1 MDRKGSVRRRPDPRS
16 GVGVSDGGDATG
28 TRAAVAGRTG
38 RVYGWQHGSVPALVG
53 ARSGGMACGPRPDH
67 RRCGGGAMEAADAA
81 DTIREAAEG
90 EGEAA
95 RDSAERFRRRAAVAI
110 AVLAML
116 LALTSLGGANATK
129 ETTNNTIQASDTY
142 AFYQAKNIR
151 QTQYQLAADD
161 LQERLDTA
169 ALPPAA
175 RAATQRRL
183 DDYAA
188 TIARYESEPGR
199 DGQPGQGKR
208 ELLAQ
213 ARDFEARRDRAQ
225 RQDPNFDYAQAL
237 LQIAIVLGSVSIV
250 ATSRRL
256 LLLALALGV
265 VATALMLNGYFLLVA
280 LPLG

>member
-1 MDRKGSVRRRPDPRS
+1 
-16 GVGVSDGGDATG
+16 
-28 TRAAVAGRTG
+28 
-38 RVYGWQHGSVPALVG
+38 
-53 ARSGGMACGPRPDH
+53 
-67 RRCGGGAMEAADAA
+67 MEAADAA

-90 EGEAA
+90 AGAVA
-95 RDSAERFRRRAAVAI
+95 RDDAERFRRRAAVTI

-116 LALTSLGGANATK
+116 LAITSLGGANAGK
-129 ETTNNTIQASDTY
+129 ETTNNNIQASDTY
-142 AFYQAKNIR
+142 AFYQAKAIR

-161 LQERLDTA
+161 LQTRLDAATLSTAERA
-169 ALPPAA
+169 AL
-175 RAATQRRL
+175 QRRL
-183 DDYAA
+183 EAYTA

-213 ARDFEARRDRAQ
+213 AQGFEARRDRAQ

-237 LQIAIVLGSVSIV
+237 FQIAIVLGSVSIV

-265 VATALMLNGYFLLVA
+265 VATVLMLNGYTLLVA

>member
-1 MDRKGSVRRRPDPRS
+1 
-16 GVGVSDGGDATG
+16 
-28 TRAAVAGRTG
+28 
-38 RVYGWQHGSVPALVG
+38 
-53 ARSGGMACGPRPDH
+53 
-67 RRCGGGAMEAADAA
+67 MEAADAA

-90 EGEAA
+90 EVA
-95 RDSAERFRRRAAVAI
+95 RDGAERFRRRAAVTI

-116 LALTSLGGANATK
+116 LAITSLGGANAGK
-129 ETTNNTIQASDTY
+129 ETTNNNIQASDTY
-142 AFYQAKNIR
+142 AFYQAKAIR

-161 LQERLDTA
+161 LQTRLDATA
-169 ALPPAA
+169 VPTAE
-175 RAATQRRL
+175 RAVLQRRL
-183 DDYAA
+183 AAYTA

-213 ARDFEARRDRAQ
+213 AQGFEARRDRAQ

-237 LQIAIVLGSVSIV
+237 FQIAIVLGSVSIV

-265 VATALMLNGYFLLVA
+265 VATVLMLNGYTLLVA

>member
-1 MDRKGSVRRRPDPRS
+1 
-16 GVGVSDGGDATG
+16 
-28 TRAAVAGRTG
+28 
-38 RVYGWQHGSVPALVG
+38 
-53 ARSGGMACGPRPDH
+53 
-67 RRCGGGAMEAADAA
+67 MEAADAA

-90 EGEAA
+90 GERGAA
-95 RDSAERFRRRAAVAI
+95 EQFRRRAAVTI

-129 ETTNNTIQASDTY
+129 ETTNNNIQASDIY
-142 AFYQAKNIR
+142 AFYQAKTIR
-151 QTQYQLAADD
+151 QTQYQLAADE
-161 LQERLDTA
+161 LRQRLETA
-169 ALPPAA
+169 ELPPAA

-183 DDYAA
+183 DDYTA

-237 LQIAIVLGSVSIV
+237 FQIAIVLGSVSIV

-265 VATALMLNGYFLLVA
+265 VATVLMLNGYFLLFA